1 MTILTMISQILNPLK
16 DLQSINKPTLVVV
29 TGPTAVGKTSLTI
42 ELASELNTSIIS
54 ADSRQFYKELRIG
67 TAFPEDEELKQVSHY
82 FLGHLSIQD
91 YYSVSR
97 FEQDVLQL
105 LPQLFDKNP
114 VVILTGGSGL
124 YIDAVCKGIDDLPD
138 PDPKIRTYVMEIFDN
153 EGIEGLRNRIKLLDP
168 AYYEQSDIAN
178 HKRLMRA
185 LEVTLQMGEPYS
197 CFLTSSD
204 KNRDFD
210 IFKFCLNRPREIL
223 FDRINKRVDQMIQKG
238 LLDEVKS
245 LIPFKN
251 LNALNTVGYKELFD
265 YLDGKLSFDQAVED
279 IKTHTRRYAK
289 RQLTWFKRD
298 GDYKYIDLVN

>member
-1 MTILTMISQILNPLK
+1 MKILTMISQILNPLK

-29 TGPTAVGKTSLTI
+29 TGPTAVGKTALTI
-42 ELASELNTSIIS
+42 ELASELKTSIIS

-67 TAFPEDEELKQVSHY
+67 TAFPEKEELKQVPHY

-97 FEQDVLQL
+97 YEQDVIQL
-105 LPQLFDKNP
+105 LPHLFEKNP
-114 VVILTGGSGL
+114 IVILTGGSGL

-138 PDPKIRTYVMEIFDN
+138 PDPKIRAHVVELYDK
-153 EGIEGLRNRIKLLDP
+153 EGIEGLRNHIKMLDP

-197 CFLTSSD
+197 NFLTNSE
-204 KNRDFD
+204 KNRSFD
-210 IFKFCLNRPREIL
+210 IIKYCLNRPREIL
-223 FDRINKRVDQMIQKG
+223 FERINQRVDQMIQKG
-238 LLDEVKS
+238 LLDEVKT
-245 LIPFKN
+245 LLPFKH

-265 YLDGKLSFDQAVED
+265 FLDGKLTFDQAVED

-298 GDYKYIDLVN
+298 GEYKYIDLLD